1 MKKQEMISI
10 KTRAGVIQVPA
21 NTPKEQIESIQN
33 NFNNGA
39 TAKVM
44 EMFKKKSNWWI
55 QILIYQ

>member
-1 MKKQEMISI
+1 MKKQKMISI
-10 KTRAGVIQVPA
+10 KTRAGVIQVPT

-44 EMFKKKSNWWI
+44 EMFKKKSN
-55 QILIYQ
+55 